1 MNDQDERALPDA
13 PTTPQIERM
22 ESAVMAGI
30 HAGRPAE
37 RATAVRGGRSRVWP
51 GVAAAAAIVA
61 VAAIIAPAVTSSVS
75 GGASSSA
82 VSGASQPEMG
92 TAPLDGSGVQLVDPG
107 TVEGASGAVSDGAPD
122 SVSGSR
128 GGAAA
133 GDAEAG
139 RDVVATGWVQVTVAD
154 VPGAVDRIADLAKN
168 ADGYVES
175 ATVGE
180 SGVRPLE
187 GDASLP
193 MSTSQ
198 VSIRVPADRL
208 DSVIADVR
216 GVGEV
221 TSSTID
227 RTDVTDQTVDLRARI
242 AAQQA
247 SVTRLTELM
256 SQAGSVGDLIAAE
269 TALSE
274 RQAALDSDTQQLA
287 SLEDRV
293 ALSSLT
299 ISLTPENAPT
309 QADPAGFGD
318 GLAAGWNGLVAALNG
333 TVIALG
339 FLLPWIV
346 LVAVVGTIVWGIR
359 RLVRRRR
366 AHERPTASGE

>member
-1 MNDQDERALPDA
+1 MNEQNDRELPGP
-13 PTTPQIERM
+13 PTTAQIERM
-22 ESAVMAGI
+22 ESAVMASIG
-30 HAGRPAE
+30 AGRPRESAP
-37 RATAVRGGRSRVWP
+37 AARGGHSRVWA
-51 GVAAAAAIVA
+51 GVAAAAAVVA

-75 GGASSSA
+75 GGGSSSA
-82 VSGASQPEMG
+82 VSDASYPEMG
-92 TAPLDGSGVQLVDPG
+92 SVPLDESGVQLIDPG
-107 TVEGASGAVSDGAPD
+107 AAQGASGSAPDGAAD

-128 GGAAA
+128 GEAAT
-133 GDAEAG
+133 GDAQAG

-154 VPGAVDRIADLAKN
+154 VPAAVDRITDLAKS
-168 ADGYVES
+168 AEGYVES
-175 ATVGE
+175 ATVGG
-180 SGVRPLE
+180 SGVRPVD
-187 GDASLP
+187 GDTSLP
-193 MSTSQ
+193 VSSSQ

-208 DSVIADVR
+208 DSVIAE
-216 GVGEV
+216 VGGFGEI

-299 ISLTPENAPT
+299 ISLTPESAPT

-346 LVAVVGTIVWGIR
+346 LVAVVGTILWAVR
-359 RLVRRRR
+359 RAVRRRR